1 MTTTASDRIKKV
13 TSELNDEILRE
24 QLNYS
29 PDIEYHAVPKG
40 TPTKDA
46 AQWRVRLDVTF
57 DSHIQVG
64 LDIYSE
70 VVFGRGQESQA
81 FEAIFRAFDIEQ
93 MGLSRRHAAIRPT
106 ENHLYLVDLGSTNGS
121 GINGTTIGVNT
132 PYALNHGDLI
142 RLGRLEFTI
151 YFIKQP
157 MNTQPARK
165 QNNVFDNLSTIAR
178 AISSQLDLESVLK
191 QSMEMAM
198 AFVPTD
204 EVSIWLADEQSGE
217 LFLEAGRG
225 LENEQ
230 IQRLPVVDTLA
241 GQVINSGK
249 AVRSHRGKDGAQV
262 KIKTGYLVEA
272 VIYVPLMLGGTPF
285 GVLSAA
291 NRKQGSIFSDND
303 ERMLQVIADLT
314 AVAVHNARLHQATT
328 RASLRRSKIVT
339 ALNIVL
345 AHDMKNMVKSTVGYA
360 SLLGTYEFP
369 SQDMAELVEQIGQN
383 GGSMSQLINRLIEV
397 TNLNEEP
404 HLSQQ
409 PFDLLETVNT
419 AVEEMRPLGQSKGIQ
434 LNLEVMG
441 TPCFILGDMGM
452 IYRSMINLLDN
463 AIKFTPSE
471 GYVFVNVIF
480 NSHEIV
486 IRVHDTGYGIPE
498 EDLPYLFDQY
508 YRGYSADNGQPNI
521 GLGLEYVR
529 STIEAHRGNIVV
541 RNNEEGG
548 AEFILSLPGRLR
560 VV

>member
-1 MTTTASDRIKKV
+1 MTTASDRIKKV

-29 PDIEYHAVPKG
+29 PDIEYHPVPKG
-40 TPTKDA
+40 TPTKGA

-70 VVFGRGQESQA
+70 VVLGRGQESQA
-81 FEAIFRAFDIEQ
+81 FDVIFRAFDIEQ

-106 ENHLYLVDLGSTNGS
+106 DTHLYLVDLGSTNGS
-121 GINGTTIGVNT
+121 GINGSTIGVNT

-157 MNTQPARK
+157 INNQPTRK
-165 QNNVFDNLSTIAR
+165 QNDVFDNLSTIAC
-178 AISSQLDLESVLK
+178 AISSHLDLESVLK

-198 AFVPTD
+198 SFIATD

-230 IQRLPVVDTLA
+230 IQRLPVADTLA
-241 GQVINSGK
+241 GQVMSSGK

-272 VIYVPLMLGGTPF
+272 VIYVPLMLAGTPF

-291 NRKQGSIFSDND
+291 NRTSGSIFTDND
-303 ERMLQVIADLT
+303 ERILQVIADLT
-314 AVAVHNARLHQATT
+314 AVAVHNARLHQVTT
-328 RASLRRSKIVT
+328 RASLRRAKIVT

-345 AHDMKNMVKSTVGYA
+345 VHDMKNMVKSTVGYA
-360 SLLGTYEFP
+360 SMLNTYEFP
-369 SQDMAELVEQIGQN
+369 SQDMAELVEQISIN
-383 GGSMSQLINRLIEV
+383 GSDMSQLINRLIEV

-404 HLSQQ
+404 TISQQ

-419 AVEEMRPLGQSKGIQ
+419 AVEEMRPAAQQKAIE

-441 TPCFILGDMGM
+441 TPCFIQGDGAM
-452 IYRSMINLLDN
+452 IYRSMLNLLDN
-463 AIKFTPSE
+463 AIKYIPEQGHVAVHT
-471 GYVFVNVIF
+471 IF
-480 NSHEIV
+480 NNHEIV
-486 IRVHDTGYGIPE
+486 IRVQDDGVGIPE
-498 EDLPYLFDQY
+498 ADLPYLFDQY
-508 YRGYSADNGQPNI
+508 YRGSSSDSGQQTI

-529 STIEAHRGNIVV
+529 STIEAHRGHILV
-541 RNNEEGG
+541 RNAEGGG

>member
-1 MTTTASDRIKKV
+1 MTTASDHIKKV
-13 TSELNDEILRE
+13 TSELSDEFLRE

-29 PDIEYHAVPKG
+29 PDIHYHAVPKAG
-40 TPTKDA
+40 SHKGE

-57 DSHIQVG
+57 DSTIQVG
-64 LDIYSE
+64 LDIHSE
-70 VVFGRGQESQA
+70 VVLGRGQESQA
-81 FEAIFRAFDIEQ
+81 FDPIFRAFDIDQ

-106 ENHLYLVDLGSTNGS
+106 ETHLYLVDLGSTNGS
-121 GINGTTIGVNT
+121 GINGSSIGVNT

-157 MNTQPARK
+157 MHNQPAK
-165 QNNVFDNLSTIAR
+165 KTKDVFDNISTIAR

-191 QSMEMAM
+191 QSMEMTMSFIA
-198 AFVPTD
+198 TD

-241 GQVINSGK
+241 GQVINSGIP
-249 AVRSHRGKDGAQV
+249 VRSHRGKDGAQV

-272 VIYVPLMLGGTPF
+272 VIYVPLMLAGTPF

-291 NRKQGSIFSDND
+291 NRTSGSIFTDND
-303 ERMLQVIADLT
+303 ERILQVIADLT
-314 AVAVHNARLHQATT
+314 AVGVHNARLHQATT

-360 SLLGTYEFP
+360 SLLGGYEFP
-369 SQDMAELVEQIGQN
+369 SQDMVELVDQISAN
-383 GGSMSQLINRLIEV
+383 GSSMSQLINRLIEV

-404 HLSQQ
+404 TLSQQ
-409 PFDLLETVNT
+409 PLDLLEVVNT
-419 AVEEMRPLGQSKGIQ
+419 AVEEMRPLAQQKAIT
-434 LNLEVMG
+434 LDLEVMG
-441 TPCFILGDMGM
+441 TPCFIQGDGTM
-452 IYRSMINLLDN
+452 IYRSMLNLLDN
-463 AIKFTPSE
+463 AIKYIPEE
-471 GYVFVNVIF
+471 GHVLVHMLF
-480 NSHEIV
+480 NNHEIV
-486 IRVHDTGYGIPE
+486 IRVQDSGPGIPE
-498 EDLPYLFDQY
+498 ADLPYIFDQY
-508 YRGYSADNGQPNI
+508 YRGSSSYDGQPTI

-529 STIEAHRGNIVV
+529 STIEAHRGHIVV
-541 RNNEEGG
+541 RNAEGGG

-560 VV
+560 IV